1 VHSELETAPAAS
13 RRRIGEVLAD
23 KYELV
28 RLIGE
33 GGMGAV
39 YEARHR
45 LIGRRF
51 AVKFLHAAHAAEPP
65 MLGRFE
71 REARAAGA
79 LENENLVAVT
89 DFGFA
94 ADGAPYIVMEH
105 LEGEDLA
112 RLLGRVGPL
121 PVRRAVDLVVQAC
134 RGLAVAH
141 GHGIVHRDLKPANL
155 FVVRR
160 NDGGDLVKVL
170 DFGIAKLRDGAE
182 GAGAAGAGGPVTG
195 TGKMLGTPGF
205 TPPEQARGERDVD
218 QRADIY
224 ALGAILYEL
233 LSGARAHPGENYNAI
248 LFHILTQQVTPLASL
263 RAGLPAGL
271 TEVVHRAMAAER
283 ADRYQS
289 ADELV
294 RALLPFGPA
303 PAAMAS
309 ARADAGALTAAS
321 APSLAADVISAANA
335 ASSRQRARPLA
346 RPFAR
351 STARVAGLALL
362 AAAIAAAVVL
372 LGRGLVVRPAP
383 PPAQVAAPQVAAPPP
398 APSPPPAA
406 TVPPRTAD
414 PAPAAVAS
422 PAAAERQAVPSR
434 PHPRRPRTSG
444 DSRPPPVEFDP
455 RNPYEN

>member
-1 VHSELETAPAAS
+1 
-13 RRRIGEVLAD
+13 VLAD
-23 KYELV
+23 KYELA
-28 RLIGE
+28 RLIGA

-51 AVKFLHAAHAAEPP
+51 AIKFLHAAHAAEPA

-134 RGLAVAH
+134 RGLAAAH
-141 GHGIVHRDLKPANL
+141 AHGIVHRDLKPANL

-182 GAGAAGAGGPVTG
+182 GADAAGAGGPVTG
-195 TGKMLGTPGF
+195 TGKLLGTPGF
-205 TPPEQARGERDVD
+205 TPPEQARGERDID

-248 LFHILTQQVTPLASL
+248 LFHILTQPVVPLGSL

-271 TEVVHRAMAAER
+271 VDVVHRAMSAER
-283 ADRYQS
+283 AERYQS
-289 ADELV
+289 ADDLM

-303 PAAMAS
+303 APVAA
-309 ARADAGALTAAS
+309 RVDAGAITAAS
-321 APSLAADVISAANA
+321 PVSLEAVALPAAKAA
-335 ASSRQRARPLA
+335 RQRAGSWA
-346 RPFAR
+346 R
-351 STARVAGLALL
+351 RVAMALL
-362 AAAIAAAVVL
+362 VVAVAAAVGIGV
-372 LGRGLVVRPAP
+372 LGRGLAVRRSP
-383 PPAQVAAPQVAAPPP
+383 PPPPPPSPQVAAPRVVAPV
-398 APSPPPAA
+398 PSPPPPQSAA
-406 TVPPRTAD
+406 SSAVEQRQ
-414 PAPAAVAS
+414 PAA
-422 PAAAERQAVPSR
+422 P
-434 PHPRRPRTSG
+434 RPRPKKPRPSG
-444 DSRPPPVEFDP
+444 GSHPPPVEFDP